1 MKTQPL
7 YAAVSGWLRGTQ
19 VAWTIRVKASETPTR
34 TPESAPAGPRVSVLI
49 CTYNRA
55 SLLATTLE
63 SLGACEPPPGG
74 FEVLVVD
81 NASTDSTEA
90 VVEARRANYP
100 VPLRYIFEGR
110 PGKSH
115 ALNTGLAATAAD
127 IILFTDDDI
136 EVPPRWIAE
145 CCRALDDRSD
155 VDYVGGPVRPLWQ
168 TPPPA
173 WFPLSNGNLWGTVA
187 VLNYGDRPF
196 VFEDRHVVPLGVNMA
211 VRRRVVQ
218 IVGGFNPDF
227 GRKGRSLLGQEQ
239 AEFFCRTRAAG
250 LRGLYVPDMWLYHHV
265 PAERLTRRYFWRWW
279 FWKGISKARLH
290 AIHPETDSAAAISLA
305 GVPRYLFGE
314 AVRRALAWLVA
325 VWTDR
330 ARAFEHQMFLL
341 YLAGY
346 AIEHRRGRRG
356 ARASGVRGETAA
368 PQEAAA
374 TSLSESTERI
384 G

>member
-1 MKTQPL
+1 L
-7 YAAVSGWLRGTQ
+7 A
-19 VAWTIRVKASETPTR
+19 IRVKPTVTTTGAR
-34 TPESAPAGPRVSVLI
+34 ESGLGAAPRVTVLI

-55 SLLATTLE
+55 SLLDATLE
-63 SLGACEPPPGG
+63 SLAACEPPPGG

-90 VVEARRANYP
+90 VVEARRANNP
-100 VPLRYIFEGR
+100 VPLRYVFEGR

-115 ALNTGLAATAAD
+115 ALNTGLLATPAD

-136 EVPPRWIAE
+136 QVPPHWIAE
-145 CCRALDDRSD
+145 CCRALDARSD
-155 VDYVGGPVRPLWQ
+155 VDYVGGPVRPHWEA
-168 TPPPA
+168 PPPA
-173 WFPLSNGNLWGTVA
+173 WFPPSNGNLWGTVA
-187 VLNYGDRPF
+187 VLDYGDHPF
-196 VFEDRHVVPLGVNMA
+196 IFEDRHVVPLGVNMA

-218 IVGGFNPDF
+218 IVGGFDASF

-239 AEFFCRTRAAG
+239 GEFFCRTRAAG
-250 LRGLYVPDMWLYHHV
+250 LRGLYVPDMWLHHRV
-265 PAERLTRRYFWRWW
+265 PAERLTRRYFRRWW

-290 AIHPETDSAAAISLA
+290 ALHPETDSATAISLA

-314 AVRRALAWLVA
+314 AARRALGWLA
-325 VWTDR
+325 AIRTDR
-330 ARAFEHQMFLL
+330 ARAFEHQMFLA

-346 AIEHRRGRRG
+346 AIEHRRSRRRGPARG
-356 ARASGVRGETAA
+356 ARGGTVP